1 MKKLRDKN
9 GIVFYFDETTN
20 KQVSDKQGRKAYI
33 SENIDLISRGIVP
46 YEDLNTSEKLSYHAQ
61 NRLKFNNEFIS
72 KTDEIIV
79 RKRLKKFNIDLPQ
92 GVDLVNGFPEGTINF
107 PTNSVKDITKGF
119 SDTFFRQQGEI
130 KNNVMFSMT
139 KSMIQSMENGD
150 TVKVITESGET
161 LYGNEAIEY
170 VDEFISDTLEEADK
184 KNKSPIINFEEKLTV
199 ENGINVH
206 TINLKNAYRELK

>member
-1 MKKLRDKN
+1 MKKLRNKN
-9 GIVFYFDETTN
+9 NVIFYFDETTN
-20 KQVSDKQGRKAYI
+20 KQVSEKQGRKAYI
-33 SENIDLISRGIVP
+33 SENVDLISRGIVP

-61 NRLKFNNEFIS
+61 KRLKFNNEFIT

-79 RKRLKKFNIDLPQ
+79 RKQAKNFNIDLPA
-92 GVDLVNGFPEGTINF
+92 GVDLSNAFKTGSI
-107 PTNSVKDITKGF
+107 KDITKGF
-119 SDTFFRQQGEI
+119 SETFFRQQGEM

-170 VDEFISDTLEEADK
+170 VDEFISDTMEEADK
-184 KNKSPIINFEEKLTV
+184 QDKSPIINFEEELTV

-206 TINLKNAYRELK
+206 TINLSNAYRELK

>member
-20 KQVSDKQGRKAYI
+20 KEVSKKEGRKAYI
-33 SENIDLISRGIVP
+33 SENVDLISRGIVP
-46 YEDLNTSEKLSYHAQ
+46 YEDLSKSEKLSYHAQ

-79 RKRLKKFNIDLPQ
+79 RKQSKNFNIDLPR
-92 GVDLVNGFPEGTINF
+92 GVDLSNAFKTGSI
-107 PTNSVKDITKGF
+107 KDITKGF
-119 SDTFFRQQGEI
+119 SETFFRQQGEI

-150 TVKVITESGET
+150 IVKVITENGET
-161 LYGNEAIEY
+161 LFGNDAIEY
-170 VDEFISDTLEEADK
+170 VDDFISDTMEEADEQD
-184 KNKSPIINFEEKLTV
+184 KSPIIKFEEELTV

-206 TINLKNAYRELK
+206 TINLSNAYRELK